1 MKHALPFA
9 HLLNGGLFTFSDVFL
24 GDGSQ
29 WKLAEIKL
37 RQFNRAVKALDLQPS
52 LALITR

>member
-1 MKHALPFA
+1 MEDYLGAKMF
-9 HLLNGGLFTFSDVFL
+9 FL
-24 GDGSQ
+24 CDGSQ